1 MLALCLLHKTRPEVR
16 PLAIPYTAW
25 PVLASPLPI
34 YATQSSFISCS
45 IMWLQIKS
53 TEGLKPKLIMKIV
66 QWPTHT
72 LSGVRGK
79 LWISPTPTLDKG
91 TLTSALTLT
100 ILYLGLA

>member
-1 MLALCLLHKTRPEVR
+1 MPGGLQ
-16 PLAIPYTAW
+16 PLEP
-25 PVLASPLPI
+25 PLPTPLSI
-34 YATQSSFISCS
+34 IFTFISCS

-79 LWISPTPTLDKG
+79 PWISP
-91 TLTSALTLT
+91 
-100 ILYLGLA
+100 ILLP